1 MFSVLDD
8 TNSVRGKNT
17 GLQRQ
22 IKFYSSFNIYN
33 NCRNHHLALCLT
45 HMMKDVDF
53 AELPIDYNSLLLGI
67 WKMFHFSAKKGAV
80 HRPFNLFMAKG
91 L

>member
-8 TNSVRGKNT
+8 TNSMCGKNT

-22 IKFYSSFNIYN
+22 IKFYSPFNIYI
-33 NCRNHHLALCLT
+33 NCRNHQLVLCLP
-45 HMMKDVDF
+45 HVMKDVAF
-53 AELPIDYNSLLLGI
+53 AELLINTHSCLVFG
-67 WKMFHFSAKKGAV
+67 KCSTFHQRKVQFKKT
-80 HRPFNLFMAKG
+80 FNLFMAKG